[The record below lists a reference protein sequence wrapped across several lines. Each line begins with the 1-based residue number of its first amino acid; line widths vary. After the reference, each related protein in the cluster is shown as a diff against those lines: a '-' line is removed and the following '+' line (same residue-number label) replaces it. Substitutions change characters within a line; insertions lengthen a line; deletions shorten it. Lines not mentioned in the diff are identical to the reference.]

1 MKMMAVLLNAG
12 TLLMAGCSSIRPTGQ
27 HLSHAEY
34 RSIARGCVHL
44 LRTVGANETFIP
56 ISDPR
61 VSSAIRAQGPQA
73 VYVVGSI
80 EVPNAR
86 VVIVRSGRPAVYE
99 FWLRPSYPKE
109 WILFG

>member
-12 TLLMAGCSSIRPTGQ
+12 TLLMAGCFSIRPTGE

-44 LRTVGANETFIP
+44 LRTVRANETFIP

-73 VYVVGSI
+73 VYICRKHRGPECSCCHCSLRK
-80 EVPNAR
+80 ASG
-86 VVIVRSGRPAVYE
+86 VRS
-99 FWLRPSYPKE
+99 
-109 WILFG
+109 FG